1 MSNFDEHT
9 VLKTTNLS
17 IGYVAKHGG
26 RVVAE
31 HINLNLQK
39 GKLTC
44 LVGKNGIGKSTL
56 LRTLSNMQPSLSGN
70 IELENKNIDDISG
83 IELAKKISLVLTEKI
98 PSSNLTVFE
107 LIALGRQPYTNWI
120 GKLNKQDIRLIHL
133 AIEQTHLKDL
143 VNQRC
148 DELSD
153 GQLQRAMICRAL
165 AQNTDLIILD
175 EPTAHLDIQHKIETF
190 KLLSTIAKDLERSI
204 LISTHEIQLATQM
217 ADQLWLMTKDS
228 IITGEPKDLIASDKI
243 NLLFDSNSITFD
255 KESNQFIMK

>member
-1 MSNFDEHT
+1 MSKFDEHT

-17 IGYVAKHGG
+17 IGYLNKDGG
-26 RVVAE
+26 RVVAD
-31 HINLNLQK
+31 HLNLNLSK

-56 LRTLSNMQPSLSGN
+56 LRTLSKMQPKLSGN
-70 IELENKNIDDISG
+70 IEFENKNMDDISG
-83 IELAKKISLVLTEKI
+83 VELAKKISLVLTERI
-98 PSSNLTVFE
+98 PSSNLTVYE

-120 GKLNKQDIRLIHL
+120 GKLNKQDIELIQL

-143 VNQRC
+143 VNRRC

-165 AQNTDLIILD
+165 AQHTDLIILD

-190 KLLSTIAKDLERSI
+190 KLLSTIAKDLNRSI
-204 LISTHEIQLATQM
+204 LISTHEIQMATQM
-217 ADQLWLMTKDS
+217 ADQLWLMTNDK
-228 IITGEPKDLIASDKI
+228 IITGEPKYLIESDKI

-255 KESNQFIMK
+255 KESNQFIMN

>member
-1 MSNFDEHT
+1 MPEHAEHT

-17 IGYVAKHGG
+17 IGYLTKQGSRIVADQ
-26 RVVAE
+26 
-31 HINLNLQK
+31 INLNLPK

-56 LRTLSNMQPSLSGN
+56 LRTLSKMQPKLSGR
-70 IELENKNIDDISG
+70 IELENKNLDDITG
-83 IELAKKISLVLTEKI
+83 VELAKKISLVLTERI

-120 GKLNKQDIRLIHL
+120 GKLSKQDIRLIHL

-143 VNQRC
+143 IQQRC

-165 AQNTDLIILD
+165 AQDTDLIILD
-175 EPTAHLDIQHKIETF
+175 EPTAHLDVQHKIETF
-190 KLLSTIAKDLERSI
+190 KLLSNIAKDLKRSV

-217 ADQLWLMTKDS
+217 ADQLWLMTKDK
-228 IITGEPKDLIASDKI
+228 IITGEPNDLIETDKI
-243 NLLFDSNSITFD
+243 NLLFESNSIQFD

>member
-1 MSNFDEHT
+1 MPKNDEHT

-17 IGYVAKHGG
+17 IGYPTKDGD
-26 RVVAE
+26 RVVADE
-31 HINLNLQK
+31 INLNLPK

-56 LRTLSNMQPSLSGN
+56 LRTLSKMQPKLSGT
-70 IELENKNIDDISG
+70 IEFENKNMDDFNG
-83 IELAKKISLVLTEKI
+83 VELAKKISLVLTERI
-98 PSSNLTVFE
+98 PSSNLTVYE

-120 GKLNKQDIRLIHL
+120 GKLNIQDIELIQL
-133 AIEQTHLKDL
+133 AIEQTHIKDL

-190 KLLSTIAKDLERSI
+190 KLLSNIAKDLNRSI
-204 LISTHEIQLATQM
+204 LISTHEIQMATQM
-217 ADQLWLMTKDS
+217 ADQLWLMTKDK
-228 IITGEPKDLIASDKI
+228 IITGEPKDLIESDKI
-243 NLLFDSNSITFD
+243 NLIFDSNSITFD
-255 KESNQFIMK
+255 KESNQFIMN

>member
-1 MSNFDEHT
+1 MLKNDEHI
-9 VLKTTNLS
+9 VLKTADLS
-17 IGYVAKHGG
+17 IGYLTKHGD
-26 RVVAE
+26 RVIADQ
-31 HINLNLQK
+31 INLSLPK

-56 LRTLSNMQPSLSGN
+56 LRTFSKMQPKLSGS
-70 IELENKNIDDISG
+70 IQLENQNIDDISG
-83 IELAKKISLVLTEKI
+83 VELAKKISLVLTERI

-120 GKLNKQDIRLIHL
+120 GKLTKQDINFIHL

-153 GQLQRAMICRAL
+153 GQLQRVMICRAL
-165 AQNTDLIILD
+165 AQHTDLIILD

-190 KLLSTIAKDLERSI
+190 KLLSNIAKDLNRSV
-204 LISTHEIQLATQM
+204 LLSTHEIQLATQM
-217 ADQLWLMTKDS
+217 ADQLWLMTKDK
-228 IITGEPKDLIASDKI
+228 IITGEPKDLIESDKI
-243 NLLFDSNSITFD
+243 NLLFDSKSIIFD